1 MQETQN
7 LFVLYDT
14 GIDELCPKIQCEFSV
29 THLSLFASSLPSFCV
44 IYLGQKLKDLTPGKN
59 VVYGFHTFKGA
70 FFVCQQQIECSLIKT
85 YTISVCRNGKKKFL
99 IYYWILKYFRNFAIG
114 GVLLVCIIKYVHIDS
129 KTIAS
134 NFSC

>member
-70 FFVCQQQIECSLIKT
+70 FFVCQQQIECSLVKT
-85 YTISVCRNGKKKFL
+85 YTVNACRNGKKIFFNLLQDFKIFQKFCN
-99 IYYWILKYFRNFAIG
+99 WWCFTILHN
-114 GVLLVCIIKYVHIDS
+114 
-129 KTIAS
+129 
-134 NFSC
+134 